1 MVTDS
6 DEMFRGGLCFEIYP
20 DAGDNLLH
28 NMVSHLF
35 ENFFHTT
42 SDPKILCMPSPT
54 HNGAVE
60 SADPVE
66 IAPGTVLIANL
77 FNGGLIKSRLCT
89 DLDVER
95 ELNVFKVDLA

>member
-60 SADPVE
+60 SADSVE
-66 IAPGTVLIANL
+66 IGTVLIANL